1 VTPESGYAVLRLMDY
16 PSWRVTVDGKP
27 ALGRPMRDD
36 GLMAV
41 PVMAG
46 SHAIEV
52 EWTATRD
59 VIAGRA
65 VSNLALLELALVA
78 ILERRKRRV

>member
-1 VTPESGYAVLRLMDY
+1 MEY

-27 ALGRPMRDD
+27 AQDRPARED

-52 EWTATRD
+52 QWSATRD
-59 VIAGRA
+59 VIAGREISA
-65 VSNLALLELALVA
+65 IALLALAVVA
-78 ILERRKRRV
+78 MLERRERRV